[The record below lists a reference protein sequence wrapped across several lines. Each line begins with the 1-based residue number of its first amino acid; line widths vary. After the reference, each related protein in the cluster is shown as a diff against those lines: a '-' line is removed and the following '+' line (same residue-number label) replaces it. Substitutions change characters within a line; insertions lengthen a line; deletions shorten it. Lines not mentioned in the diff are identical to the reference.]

1 MPTKLELDSTYMGTA
16 MLHAKLSKAIRK
28 KVGAVAVTQHGVTLT
43 GYNGRHAGADNRCED
58 TDPETGEMTTRADV
72 LHAEQNVIIKAAK
85 EGISLT
91 DAIIFITLSPCLQC
105 SAMMVQAG
113 IKEVTYAE
121 DYRSLDGVELLKK
134 AGIKVTKFKE

>member
-1 MPTKLELDSTYMGTA
+1 MPAQSELDSTYMGTA
-16 MLHAKLSKAIRK
+16 ILHAKLSKAIRK

-58 TDPETGEMTTRADV
+58 TNPETGEITTRADV
-72 LHAEQNVIIKAAK
+72 LHAEQNTILKAAR

-91 DAIIFITLSPCLQC
+91 GAIMYITLSPCLQC
-105 SAMMVQAG
+105 SAMMAQVG
-113 IKEVTYAE
+113 IKEVIYIE

-134 AGIKVTKFKE
+134 AGINVTKFEE